1 MTPSNAP
8 RIDTTTVL
16 LLVLVAL
23 FVLPVL
29 VMGLG
34 VGGMMSYGW
43 MMGGGPGSTGGWWP
57 FVGMLVPLVLLL
69 ALVGGGYLVLRGV
82 VGETDGRDPSM
93 EELRM
98 AYARGDLTDE
108 EFETRRRKL
117 EESD

>member
-1 MTPSNAP
+1 MTSSNPSRLDA
-8 RIDTTTVL
+8 TTVV

-34 VGGMMSYGW
+34 FGGMMGYGW
-43 MMGGGPGSTGGWWP
+43 MMGGGPGATGGWWP
-57 FVGMLVPLVLLL
+57 FVGMLVPLVLLI
-69 ALVGGGYLVLRGV
+69 ALLGGGYLVLREV
-82 VGETDGRDPSM
+82 AGETDGRDPSM

-117 EESD
+117 EEDD